1 MLIEITSL
9 HMNVAETDL
18 QRLFF
23 PFGEISSIEILR
35 DRLNNRPRGKAI
47 IEMPVEK
54 QAQQAVASLNGTL
67 LFGRRIRVALGSSP
81 DVNEERRGLL

>member
-1 MLIEITSL
+1 
-9 HMNVAETDL
+9 MNVAETDL